1 MSGLAQSNQANQ
13 AQSAH
18 GEGFSNDLGFSLIET
33 LVSLVILTLSLTVLY
48 SAMAGSVRNV
58 DIAEDYVTAVS
69 LAESLLNEH
78 RSVGQ
83 SEFYI
88 NGQFDKFSWGV
99 TTGPLPREAPD
110 AESEAAQDLVQQR
123 LNFLNVVVSW
133 EGALNNREVR
143 LETVVPF
150 IESS

>member
-1 MSGLAQSNQANQ
+1 MSAFAQSGQDQ
-13 AQSAH
+13 RAH
-18 GEGFSNDLGFSLIET
+18 DEGRSSDLGFSLIET

-69 LAESLLNEH
+69 LAESLVNEH
-78 RSVGQ
+78 RSVGL

-88 NGQFDKFSWGV
+88 SGQFDKFSWGI
-99 TTGPLPREAPD
+99 TTGPLRSGSPD
-110 AESEAAQDLVQQR
+110 AESEAARAQVQRR

-150 IESS
+150 VGSS

>member
-1 MSGLAQSNQANQ
+1 MSAFAQPAKGQNG
-13 AQSAH
+13 H
-18 GEGFSNDLGFSLIET
+18 DGGRGTDLGFSLIET
-33 LVSLVILTLSLTVLY
+33 LVALVILTLSLTVLY

-88 NGQFDKFSWGV
+88 SGQFDKFSWGI
-99 TTGPLPREAPD
+99 TTGPLRRGSPD
-110 AESEAAQDLVQQR
+110 AETEATQPEVQQR
-123 LNFLNVVVSW
+123 LNFLNVVVRW
-133 EGALNNREVR
+133 EGASSDREVR

-150 IESS
+150 VESS

>member
-1 MSGLAQSNQANQ
+1 MSTFAQPARGHNGHN
-13 AQSAH
+13 
-18 GEGFSNDLGFSLIET
+18 EGGGIDLGFSLIET

-83 SEFYI
+83 SEFYLS
-88 NGQFDKFSWGV
+88 GQFDKFAWGI
-99 TTGPLPREAPD
+99 TTGPLRRGSAD
-110 AESEAAQDLVQQR
+110 AESEAVRAQVWQR
-123 LNFLNVVVSW
+123 LNFLNVVVRW
-133 EGALNNREVR
+133 EGASSDREVR

-150 IESS
+150 VESS

>member
-1 MSGLAQSNQANQ
+1 MSTFAQSGQGQ
-13 AQSAH
+13 RVH
-18 GEGFSNDLGFSLIET
+18 DEGLSSILGFSLIET

-83 SEFYI
+83 SDFYI
-88 NGQFDKFSWGV
+88 SGQFDKFSWDI
-99 TTGPLPREAPD
+99 TTGPLRSGSPD
-110 AESEAAQDLVQQR
+110 AESEAARAQVQRR

-150 IESS
+150 VGSS